1 MRDLTP
7 ELDSSLTSYTALMW
21 EMEEDLPSEETPLAV
36 EPPGLFPVRLGLVK
50 KFMKGSDEQT
60 QAWVLTMVEVLNYYR
75 WNQWKTQSWARPV

>member
-36 EPPGLFPVRLGLVK
+36 EPPGLFPV
-50 KFMKGSDEQT
+50 
-60 QAWVLTMVEVLNYYR
+60 W
-75 WNQWKTQSWARPV
+75 